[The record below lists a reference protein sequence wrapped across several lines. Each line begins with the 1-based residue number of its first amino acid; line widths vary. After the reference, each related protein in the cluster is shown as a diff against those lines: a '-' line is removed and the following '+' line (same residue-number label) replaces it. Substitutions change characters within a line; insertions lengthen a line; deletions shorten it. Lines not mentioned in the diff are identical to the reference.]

1 MRVFSISVIMCTLIY
16 YQSIISVITYYQ
28 LVPIVKNNDDADDD
42 DDGGGG
48 DDIDFNDE
56 VVVVVVVV
64 GGASQDE
71 PVLDMYWFL
80 DIESS
85 QFLGQLVRL
94 QDNPLQPKWM
104 WASQLSTI
112 PLNFG

>member
-1 MRVFSISVIMCTLIY
+1 
-16 YQSIISVITYYQ
+16 
-28 LVPIVKNNDDADDD
+28 
-42 DDGGGG
+42 
-48 DDIDFNDE
+48 
-56 VVVVVVVV
+56 VVVV

>member
-42 DDGGGG
+42 DDDGGGG

-56 VVVVVVVV
+56 VVVVVV